1 MRQRTKILLYRT
13 RRSTDDIIIMDYFRE
28 GHIYML
34 LRNMMA
40 STRRNQQNK
49 RGRCPQGTAF
59 LYQAFT
65 YYLAS

>member
-1 MRQRTKILLYRT
+1 MRRRTKILYRT
-13 RRSTDDIIIMDYFRE
+13 RRSTDDIIIMDYLRE

-49 RGRCPQGTAF
+49 RGRCSQGTAF
-59 LYQAFT
+59 LFQAFT